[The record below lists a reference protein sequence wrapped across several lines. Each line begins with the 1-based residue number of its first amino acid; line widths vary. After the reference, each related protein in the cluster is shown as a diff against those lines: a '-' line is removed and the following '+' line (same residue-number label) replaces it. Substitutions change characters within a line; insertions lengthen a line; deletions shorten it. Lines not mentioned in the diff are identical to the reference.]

1 MKTELTYEERIQ
13 WFISNYYETGME
25 YQGLLVTMKDEDL
38 DNFKWYNDVVSIPKY
53 KVESKFGTYTMET
66 ESNTKISTDKL
77 GVFIERLKKIGID
90 VKLSGNFPWVYLDT
104 INGVRVTE
112 SFAANHG
119 FTVMFLPGRNDSPP
133 SDFTDTEEIFKL
145 IRKYVKEAKFRQI
158 EKLKAQIE
166 VLESICDNTMEQD
179 DPTKYFVLCKLSDLK
194 IKLKEIKTK

>member
-13 WFISNYYETGME
+13 WFISNYYETDME
-25 YQGLLVTMKDEDL
+25 YQSLLVTMRDEDL

-90 VKLSGNFPWVYLDT
+90 VKLSGNFPWVYLT
-104 INGVRVTE
+104 EINGVRVTE

-194 IKLKEIKTK
+194 IKLKEIK

>member
-25 YQGLLVTMKDEDL
+25 YESLLITMKNEDL
-38 DNFKWYNDVVSIPKY
+38 DNFKWYNDIISIPKY

-90 VKLSGNFPWVYLDT
+90 VKLSGNFPWVYLT
-104 INGVRVTE
+104 EINGVRVTE

-133 SDFTDTEEIFKL
+133 SDFTDTKEIFKL

-194 IKLKEIKTK
+194 IKLKEIK

>member
-25 YQGLLVTMKDEDL
+25 YESLLITMKNEDL
-38 DNFKWYNDVVSIPKY
+38 DNFKWYNNIISIPKY

-77 GVFIERLKKIGID
+77 AVFVERLKKIGID
-90 VKLSGNFPWVYLDT
+90 VKLSGNFPWVYINE
-104 INGVRVTE
+104 INGVRVTDR
-112 SFAANHG
+112 FAANHG

-194 IKLKEIKTK
+194 IKLKETK

>member
-25 YQGLLVTMKDEDL
+25 YQSLLVTMRDEDL

-90 VKLSGNFPWVYLDT
+90 VKLSGNFPWVYLT
-104 INGVRVTE
+104 EINGVRVTE

-133 SDFTDTEEIFKL
+133 SDFTDTKEIFKL

-194 IKLKEIKTK
+194 IKLKEIK